1 MALKN
6 IKLFKLILLAVIIFN
21 VFSVIYSQREKFLA
35 SNYWQEFPKLKQI
48 FYDSVYKNKD
58 GEFISDT
65 VVYSYAAGSLA
76 RGESPILENPEVPP
90 FGKYLIALSIIIFN
104 NPHIVIAV
112 FAVLV
117 LILMYFVGKQILDN
131 TLLALIPPF
140 IFSFEPMFKNQII
153 VTPLLDIM
161 QAAFLLA
168 IFYFFNKSR
177 EKIQPILHT
186 LLTVIFFGFFI
197 STKFFGTGVSVVG
210 ALFLSLLI
218 HKQWKLIKYYLL
230 FLPISILI
238 LLLNY
243 TRVLLDGYPLN
254 RFFGIQKWVFLYNKG
269 HVREPFS
276 IWPLLL
282 FNKWHTGG
290 IVSSDPQ
297 WLITWPLATIISIVT
312 LIVGF
317 IKRIIKPQAEILIFW
332 AVFYMVLMSLVD
344 ATARYFVILMPV
356 LYIVATYGA
365 IEVLKVYKADKL
377 IKKYLDLKS

>member
-48 FYDSVYKNKD
+48 FYDYVYKNKD
-58 GEFISDT
+58 GESISDT

-218 HKQWKLIKYYLL
+218 HK
-230 FLPISILI
+230 
-238 LLLNY
+238 
-243 TRVLLDGYPLN
+243 
-254 RFFGIQKWVFLYNKG
+254 KWVFLYNKG